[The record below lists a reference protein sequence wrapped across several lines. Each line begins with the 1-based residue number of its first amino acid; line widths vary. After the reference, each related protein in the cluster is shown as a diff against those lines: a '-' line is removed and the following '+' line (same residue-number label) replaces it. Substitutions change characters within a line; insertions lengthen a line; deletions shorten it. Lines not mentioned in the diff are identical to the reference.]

1 MLIYKT
7 NFDENRHI
15 NFLIKE
21 QKVFIKHMENLQ
33 KVSNNIKKK
42 LNSEF
47 IHIKKY
53 LKAEKKN
60 NKQTKKEAF
69 NIYIHQQY

>member
-7 NFDENRHI
+7 NFDESRHI
-15 NFLIKE
+15 YFLIKE

-33 KVSNNIKKK
+33 KVSNIIKNK

-47 IHIKKY
+47 MYIKKY
-53 LKAEKKN
+53 LKAEKK
-60 NKQTKKEAF
+60 TSKKGGF
-69 NIYIHQQY
+69 

>member
-7 NFDENRHI
+7 NFDESRHI
-15 NFLIKE
+15 YFLIKE

-33 KVSNNIKKK
+33 KVSNIIKNK

-47 IHIKKY
+47 MYIKKY
-53 LKAEKKN
+53 LKAEKK
-60 NKQTKKEAF
+60 QAKKEAF
-69 NIYIHQQY
+69 NIYIHQ